1 MEGRGLTTHS
11 LSALESGGEVA
22 AVDLR
27 VALSAIGKQCL
38 SRLRSCGD
46 LGIRRVSTHQDGKI
60 TAGKREIVAA
70 RALKRGTV
78 SGVSGMTTQT
88 QEHGRLL

>member
-11 LSALESGGEVA
+11 LAALESGGEVA

-46 LGIRRVSTHQDGKI
+46 LGIRRVSTHQGGQ
-60 TAGKREIVAA
+60 TSAGKRDIVAA
-70 RALKRGTV
+70 RALQRRAVGR
-78 SGVSGMTTQT
+78 VSGMTTQT